1 MPCINDSDIGHC
13 VIFLCLIIQVLDDTK
28 QLLFCF
34 NELCFLLIQAN
45 TERKL
50 RQVEEQLNESNSKLA
65 DHEATI
71 VALTSSQAKLQ
82 SEANELGSQLSE
94 AESKIGTLSKAKSGL
109 EAQVEDLKS
118 ELESESAVSQQYAL
132 VEKLV
137 QCNLEYLDTFVHGLI
152 AAIPDK

>member
-1 MPCINDSDIGHC
+1 MKIMMSIHSKTGLSRHVLKIQILDIVYYISPLDHQVSDN
-13 VIFLCLIIQVLDDTK
+13 TK

-34 NELCFLLIQAN
+34 NKLCFLLIQAN

-132 VEKLV
+132 VE
-137 QCNLEYLDTFVHGLI
+137 N
-152 AAIPDK
+152 